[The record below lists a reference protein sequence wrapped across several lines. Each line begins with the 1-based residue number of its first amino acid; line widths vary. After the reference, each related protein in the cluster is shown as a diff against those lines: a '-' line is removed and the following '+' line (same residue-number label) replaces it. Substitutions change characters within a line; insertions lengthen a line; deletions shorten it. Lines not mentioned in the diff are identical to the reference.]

1 MKKLI
6 NILLTILLTGI
17 ILTGCNKQADSAFTE
32 KSDIYAQNSQSEESM
47 TSENSSESDATDF
60 TVTDTESYIS
70 ETTTK
75 ATTPITSKQ
84 TVTTKSPAVT
94 TVPIKTTA
102 PPTTT
107 VPIKTTTPAKT
118 TTKAVTTTPKV
129 TTPASSSSSNSSSFI
144 SEVVRLVN
152 IERAKENLS
161 ALSESSELDGA
172 ANIRAN
178 EIITKFAHQ
187 RPDGREWHTV
197 LAESGISYNASGEN
211 IAAGQRTPAEV
222 VEGWMNSPG
231 HRANIMNS
239 SFNKIG
245 VGYVTGGSYGHNWV
259 QLFTN

>member
-6 NILLTILLTGI
+6 NILLTILLTGVI
-17 ILTGCNKQADSAFTE
+17 FTGCNKQADSAFTE

-47 TSENSSESDATDF
+47 TSENSSESDATDL

-75 ATTPITSKQ
+75 TTTAPTSKQ

-94 TVPIKTTA
+94 TVPVKTTA
-102 PPTTT
+102 PPVTT
-107 VPIKTTTPAKT
+107 VPKKTIVPAKT
-118 TTKAVTTTPKV
+118 TTRAVTTAKT

-161 ALSESSELDGA
+161 ALTESSGLDGA

-239 SFNKIG
+239 NFNKIG

>member
-6 NILLTILLTGI
+6 NILLTVFLTGI
-17 ILTGCNKQADSAFTE
+17 IFTGCNKQADSAFTE
-32 KSDIYAQNSQSEESM
+32 KSDINAQKSQTQKNFTEESL
-47 TSENSSESDATDF
+47 SDSNTTDLP
-60 TVTDTESYIS
+60 VTDTESYIS

-75 ATTPITSKQ
+75 TTTASTSKQ
-84 TVTTKSPAVT
+84 AVTTKSPAVT
-94 TVPIKTTA
+94 TAPVKTTT
-102 PPTTT
+102 PTVTT
-107 VPIKTTTPAKT
+107 VPTKTTTPAKT
-118 TTKAVTTTPKV
+118 TTRAVTTTKT
-129 TTPASSSSSNSSSFI
+129 TTPASTSSSNSSSFI

-239 SFNKIG
+239 NFNKIG

>member
-6 NILLTILLTGI
+6 NILLTIFLTGI
-17 ILTGCNKQADSAFTE
+17 IFTGCNKQADSAFTE

-47 TSENSSESDATDF
+47 ASENSFESDATDLP
-60 TVTDTESYIS
+60 VTDTESYIS
-70 ETTTK
+70 ETTTT
-75 ATTPITSKQ
+75 ALTSKQ
-84 TVTTKSPAVT
+84 SVTTKSPAVT
-94 TVPIKTTA
+94 TAPVKTTA
-102 PPTTT
+102 PTVTT
-107 VPIKTTTPAKT
+107 VPTKTTTPAKAT
-118 TTKAVTTTPKV
+118 TRAVTTTKT
-129 TTPASSSSSNSSSFI
+129 TTPASTSSSNSSSFI

-187 RPDGREWHTV
+187 RPDGREWYTV
-197 LAESGISYNASGEN
+197 LAENGISYNASGEN

-231 HRANIMNS
+231 HRANIMSKN
-239 SFNKIG
+239 FNKIG

>member
-6 NILLTILLTGI
+6 NILLTVFLTGI
-17 ILTGCNKQADSAFTE
+17 IFTGCNKQADSAFTE

-47 TSENSSESDATDF
+47 ASENSFESDATDLP
-60 TVTDTESYIS
+60 VTDTESYIS
-70 ETTTK
+70 ETTTT
-75 ATTPITSKQ
+75 ASTSKQ
-84 TVTTKSPAVT
+84 SVTTKSPAVT
-94 TVPIKTTA
+94 TVPVKTTA
-102 PPTTT
+102 PTVTT
-107 VPIKTTTPAKT
+107 VPKKTTTPAKT
-118 TTKAVTTTPKV
+118 TTRAVTTTKA
-129 TTPASSSSSNSSSFI
+129 TTPASTSSSNSSSFI

-161 ALSESSELDGA
+161 ALSESLELDGA

-197 LAESGISYNASGEN
+197 LAENGISYNASGEN
-211 IAAGQRTPAEV
+211 IAAGQRTPSEV
-222 VEGWMNSPG
+222 VDGWMNSPG

-239 SFNKIG
+239 NFNKIG